1 MNATTIQVQPP
12 RGNYSNQMS
21 QARAFCDERSGAE
34 ASAPAA
40 AGYSGYGGAT
50 QSAWAQ
56 PAQPHPVAVQEP
68 AYVQQPAAVAA
79 PSGSAMMP
87 MGVPTLV
94 SPNRN
99 QDMKA
104 FVMESGPHGD
114 TMVQCQIQ
122 RRKNGVF
129 EMFLRDE
136 TRNLELGQLLIAAQK
151 KKSTTY
157 KMSSKKDEFGK
168 KSEHYLGK
176 LKGAEMAGT
185 FELVDAGMNPKK
197 MTAWDKDDA
206 VSGEAGGR
214 KAIARSELAS
224 IAFSKPS
231 DKRLPDVRAVKL
243 NTGRKLQ
250 TIPPKAEGGKLIQ
263 DFGGRV
269 THVSVKNFMLEDAQA
284 PGRTLLTFGRV
295 GKDTFAL
302 DYAVR
307 RRRRRRHTRC
317 RAFLAC
323 ACLRATARA
332 RATAPSSHPPPSPST
347 PHPALRDS
355 LRRRRSRR
363 CRPSAS
369 RSPPSP
375 RCRAASGA

>member
-1 MNATTIQVQPP
+1 MNTIQVQPP
-12 RGNYSNQMS
+12 RGNYANKMA
-21 QARAFCDERSGAE
+21 QARAFCDERSGAQ
-34 ASAPAA
+34 SAPPEDQVVE
-40 AGYSGYGGAT
+40 YGGAS
-50 QSAWAQ
+50 QSAWAAPA
-56 PAQPHPVAVQEP
+56 PAQPTAIAQP
-68 AYVQQPAAVAA
+68 AYAQQLAPVAA
-79 PSGSAMMP
+79 PSGGGTMYQ
-87 MGVPTLV
+87 GVPQLV

-99 QDMKA
+99 DDMKA
-104 FVMESGPHGD
+104 FVMESGPHDD
-114 TMVQCQIQ
+114 TMVQCQLQ

-136 TRNLELGQLLIAAQK
+136 TRNLELGQFLCAAQK

-176 LKGAEMAGT
+176 LKGAELAGSFT
-185 FELVDAGMNPKK
+185 LVDAGMNPKK

-214 KAIARSELAS
+214 KAIARSELAA

-263 DFGGRV
+263 DFDGRV
-269 THVSVKNFMLEDAQA
+269 THVSVKNFILEDAQA
-284 PGRTLLTFGRV
+284 PGRTLLKFGRV

-302 DYAVR
+302 DSAV
-307 RRRRRRHTRC
+307 
-317 RAFLAC
+317 
-323 ACLRATARA
+323 
-332 RATAPSSHPPPSPST
+332 
-347 PHPALRDS
+347 
-355 LRRRRSRR
+355 RRRSRR
-363 CRPSAS
+363 R
-369 RSPPSP
+369 
-375 RCRAASGA
+375 

>member
-1 MNATTIQVQPP
+1 METTTIQVQPP
-12 RGNYSNQMS
+12 RGNYTGQMA
-21 QARAFCDERSGAE
+21 QARAFCDDRSGAQ
-34 ASAPAA
+34 SAPPAEQP
-40 AGYSGYGGAT
+40 GYGGYGGAGH
-50 QSAWAQ
+50 SAWAQ
-56 PAQPHPVAVQEP
+56 PAQPQPVSVQDP
-68 AYVQQPAAVAA
+68 VYAQQPTPAPA
-79 PSGSAMMP
+79 PSGAAP
-87 MGVPTLV
+87 IYQGVPQLI

-99 QDMKA
+99 EDMKA
-104 FVMESGPHGD
+104 FVMESGPNGD

-136 TRNLELGQLLIAAQK
+136 TRNLELGQFLCAAQK
-151 KKSTTY
+151 KKSATY

-176 LKGAEMAGT
+176 LKGAEMSGSFT
-185 FELVDAGMNPKK
+185 LVDAGMNPKK
-197 MTAWDKDDA
+197 MTAWDKDEA

-231 DKRLPDVRAVKL
+231 DKRLPDVRAIKL

-307 RRRRRRHTRC
+307 RRRRRRC
-317 RAFLAC
+317 EWS
-323 ACLRATARA
+323 ARA
-332 RATAPSSHPPPSPST
+332 CMRAPAHAAPRPASRPPSST
-347 PHPALRDS
+347 PRP
-355 LRRRRSRR
+355 RRRRSRR
-363 CRPSAS
+363 CRPLAS

-375 RCRAASGA
+375 RSRAASGA